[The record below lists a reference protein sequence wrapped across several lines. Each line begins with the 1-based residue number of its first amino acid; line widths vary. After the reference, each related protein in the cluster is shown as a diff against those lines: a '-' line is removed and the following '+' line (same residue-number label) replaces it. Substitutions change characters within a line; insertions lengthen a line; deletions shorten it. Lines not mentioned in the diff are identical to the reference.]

1 MDQVSNKTI
10 VSLLLVALVVTVIG
24 TVMSV
29 SKITSPEGS
38 ALVGAAVVA
47 KTPTINLDQSTINYN
62 TLKKEPI
69 NKIVVLLKN
78 QDEISKRATVV
89 ATLISKEEALLSTA
103 SIAKIIPA
111 GETEQTELNL
121 DLREVELGEYTLQL
135 DTYYDGKLALTKQL
149 SIVIIE

>member
-62 TLKKEPI
+62 TLKQEPI

-89 ATLISKEEALLSTA
+89 ATLISKE
-103 SIAKIIPA
+103 
-111 GETEQTELNL
+111 
-121 DLREVELGEYTLQL
+121 
-135 DTYYDGKLALTKQL
+135 
-149 SIVIIE
+149 